1 MPDVIVAPAAGWGC
15 TRCGTE
21 VAPALLACPAC
32 RSLRH
37 AAALQRLAGAAEAAE
52 RAGDVPTALG
62 HWREALELLPE
73 QAAQH
78 ASILQRVNA
87 LADAPAAAK
96 GPAPPAASSH
106 KGLLG
111 TLGAIALLLLT
122 KGKFILLFALT
133 KGKLLLLG
141 LTKVSTLGTMMLS
154 FGVYWTIWG
163 WKFAL
168 GFVLSIYVHEMG
180 HVAALSRCGIAA
192 GAPMFIPGIG
202 AFVRLR
208 QALRNEWEDAYVGLA
223 GPVWGLGAALA
234 AYGGYVATGEPF
246 WAVIAKVGALINLF
260 NLIPI
265 WQLDGARAFN
275 AMSRTHR
282 GAALVS
288 LLLAWAV
295 SREGLLLLPAMAA
308 AVQLFRP
315 PAREPDARSVLIF
328 VTLVGALTALA
339 TLPVPGL

>member
-1 MPDVIVAPAAGWGC
+1 MILAPASGWGC
-15 TRCGTE
+15 ARCGTE
-21 VAPALLACPAC
+21 VAPALLACPGC

-37 AAALQRLAGAAEAAE
+37 AAELHRLAGEAEAAE
-52 RAGDVPTALG
+52 RAGDASSALAR
-62 HWREALELLPE
+62 WREALVLLPE

-78 ASILQRVNA
+78 AAILQRVNA
-87 LADAPAAAK
+87 LVDAPAAAK
-96 GPAPPAASSH
+96 ASAPPASASNR
-106 KGLLG
+106 GLIG
-111 TLGAIALLLLT
+111 TLVAIALLLLT
-122 KGKFILLFALT
+122 KGKFVILFALT

-154 FGVYWTIWG
+154 FGVYWTMWG

-202 AFVRLR
+202 AFVRLK
-208 QALRNEWEDAYVGLA
+208 QALRSEWEDAYVGLA

-234 AYGGYVATGEPF
+234 AYGGFAATGEPF
-246 WAVIAKVGALINLF
+246 WAVIAKIGAMINLF
-260 NLIPI
+260 NLIPV
-265 WQLDGARAFN
+265 WQLDGARAFS
-275 AMSRTHR
+275 AMSRAHR
-282 GAALVS
+282 AAALVS

-339 TLPVPGL
+339 TLPVPGI